1 MTTVGECGAA
11 SDAPRR
17 RDFNR
22 NLRHDYDDFR
32 VFK

>member
-1 MTTVGECGAA
+1 MTAVGECGAA

-22 NLRHDYDDFR
+22 NLHFNYTR
-32 VFK
+32 FK

>member
-1 MTTVGECGAA
+1 MTAVGECGAA

-22 NLRHDYDDFR
+22 NLHYNY
-32 VFK
+32 VTV

>member
-1 MTTVGECGAA
+1 MTAVGECGAA

-22 NLRHDYDDFR
+22 NSRYNYDW
-32 VFK
+32 VTV